1 MARLTSAERAKLP
14 DRAFAYVD
22 SRGRRRLPIVDAPHV
37 RNALSR
43 FNQVE
48 FDDDRARDQART
60 RLLRAARKYRIV
72 PVGFI
77 DSQLRTQRGAE
88 RRDVS
93 AGLPTGFVTMLMT
106 DIEGST
112 GLLAR
117 LGDTE
122 VYGSLLADVRR
133 THGDAVAAYD
143 GRVVEARAD
152 DFFAAFT
159 SPRCALEAAI
169 DLQRGLASHDW
180 PGDLEV
186 RVRAG
191 LHAGYPTV
199 RDGNYV
205 GMAVHT
211 TARIS
216 DAAHGGQIVISDTK
230 MALTDMVPDGVRF
243 RSLGRYQL
251 RGIPDEHTL
260 FQIAAPGLGTRFPSL
275 RTSAPK

>member
-1 MARLTSAERAKLP
+1 MARLTSAERAALP

-22 SRGRRRLPIVDAPHV
+22 SSGRRRLPIADAAHV
-37 RNALSR
+37 RNALAR

-48 FDDDRARDQART
+48 FDDEQERDRART

-72 PVGFI
+72 PIGFI
-77 DSQLRTQRGAE
+77 DSQLRTQRGDA
-88 RRDVS
+88 RRRGVR

-112 GLLAR
+112 AVLAQ
-117 LGDTE
+117 LGDAE
-122 VYGSLLADVRR
+122 EYGALLADVRR
-133 THGDAVAAYD
+133 IQGDAAAAFD

-159 SPRCALEAAI
+159 SPRCALLAAI
-169 DLQRGLASHDW
+169 DIHRGLASHRW
-180 PGDLEV
+180 SGDIGV

-191 LHAGYPTV
+191 VHAGYPTV
-199 RDGNYV
+199 RDDNYI

-211 TARIS
+211 TARIA
-216 DAAHGGQIVISDTK
+216 DAAHGGQLVISGDTK
-230 MALTDMVPDGVRF
+230 TALTDMVPDGVRF
-243 RSLGRYQL
+243 KALGEHRL

-260 FQIAAPGLGTRFPSL
+260 FQITAPGLAKKFPPL
-275 RTSAPK
+275 RI

>member
-1 MARLTSAERAKLP
+1 MARLTAAERAALP
-14 DRAFAYVD
+14 DRSFAYVD
-22 SRGRRRLPIVDAPHV
+22 ARGRRRLPIVDAAHV

-48 FDDDRARDQART
+48 FGDDQARDQARR

-77 DSQLRTQRGAE
+77 DSQLRTQRGA
-88 RRDVS
+88 RGDGHT
-93 AGLPTGFVTMLMT
+93 GLPTGFVTMLMT

-112 GLLAR
+112 DLLAQFR
-117 LGDTE
+117 DVDE
-122 VYGSLLADVRR
+122 YGALLADVRR
-133 THGDAVAAYD
+133 IQGDAAARFD

-169 DLQRGLASHDW
+169 ELQRDLASRGW
-180 PGDLEV
+180 PGGLEV

-199 RDGNYV
+199 RDDNYI

-216 DAAHGGQIVISDTK
+216 DAAHGGQIVISGDTK
-230 MALTDMVPDGVRF
+230 MALTDMVPAEVRF
-243 RSLGRYQL
+243 KPLGRHRL
-251 RGIPDEHTL
+251 RGIPGIHTL
-260 FQIAAPGLGTRFPSL
+260 FQIGAPGLAGKFPPL
-275 RTSAPK
+275 RV